1 MADNIQSADSGC
13 FKGLLRRLLC
23 RGSLQ
28 THPSDQIIPEPKEPD
43 EFNEQKPE
51 AKIEASGAP
60 GLVARLMG
68 LDSLPEAKWAPKG
81 RAPESVTRSRSVN
94 FMEYLLELNVA
105 QAHQHRRVRTSV
117 SFREVPTMSRQQNQ
131 DSFVLYLGEED
142 EEDEKNMG
150 LKVRKG
156 KASADFGGM
165 KKKKKEEKIKSKK
178 KENEGTSKK
187 VSKFIDEPRRVS
199 VKRSAKIKNCKG
211 AKDFGAVLPAKNCG
225 NKESEAALK
234 TKKKGPVK
242 PMHQKEVPAKGK
254 ISNKSKHQLLIEEV
268 KPAEC
273 SSENSSPVSVLDVS
287 DFSIFDDTQLSDEK
301 RCMELNSKRK
311 SSPMTANCDY
321 PFSCSARTL
330 SYHDLDQ
337 LRVIK
342 KKENESMDNQ
352 MVDYYAELATKIH
365 KVTEEAIMQS
375 NWVPEKVLNFEDLEE
390 LCMELGQHIL
400 AILLQQMTVELVG
413 SNTDVCAL

>member
-1 MADNIQSADSGC
+1 MADSIQSADSGC

-68 LDSLPEAKWAPKG
+68 LDSLPEAKSVPKG

-94 FMEYLLELNVA
+94 FMEYLLELHVA

-131 DSFVLYLGEED
+131 DSFVLYLGKED
-142 EEDEKNMG
+142 ERNMG

-156 KASADFGGM
+156 KASVDSGGM
-165 KKKKKEEKIKSKK
+165 KKKKEEKIKSKK

-211 AKDFGAVLPAKNCG
+211 AKDFGVVLPAKNCG
-225 NKESEAALK
+225 NKEPEAALK
-234 TKKKGPVK
+234 TRKKGPVM
-242 PMHQKEVPAKGK
+242 PMHQKEVPTRGK
-254 ISNKSKHQLLIEEV
+254 ISNKSKHQLVIEEV

-301 RCMELNSKRK
+301 RCMELNSK
-311 SSPMTANCDY
+311 SLHSLMTANCDY
-321 PFSCSARTL
+321 PSSCSARTL

-365 KVTEEAIMQS
+365 KVTEEAILQS

-400 AILLQQMTVELVG
+400 AILLQQMIAELVG

>member
-1 MADNIQSADSGC
+1 MVSNIQNADSGC

-23 RGSLQ
+23 QGSLQ
-28 THPSDQIIPEPKEPD
+28 THPSDQIIPEPKKPD
-43 EFNEQKPE
+43 EFKDLKPE
-51 AKIEASGAP
+51 AKIEPSGAP

-68 LDSLPEAKWAPKG
+68 LDSLPEAKWVPKG

-94 FMEYLLELNVA
+94 FMEYLLELNVG

-117 SFREVPTMSRQQNQ
+117 SFREVPTMSQQQNQ
-131 DSFVLYLGEED
+131 DLFVLYLD
-142 EEDEKNMG
+142 EEDEKNIG

-156 KASADFGGM
+156 KASVDSGGM
-165 KKKKKEEKIKSKK
+165 KKKKEEKTRNKK
-178 KENEGTSKK
+178 KENEGTSEK

-211 AKDFGAVLPAKNCG
+211 AKDFGVALPAKRCG

-234 TKKKGPVK
+234 KKKKGPVK

-254 ISNKSKHQLLIEEV
+254 IRNKSKNQLVIEEV

-273 SSENSSPVSVLDVS
+273 STESSSPVSVLDVN

-311 SSPMTANCDY
+311 SSLMTANCDY
-321 PFSCSARTL
+321 PSSCSARTL
-330 SYHDLDQ
+330 SYDDLDQ

-342 KKENESMDNQ
+342 KKDCESMGNQ
-352 MVDYYAELATKIH
+352 TVEYYSELETKLH
-365 KVTEEAIMQS
+365 KVTEQAIMQS
-375 NWVPEKVLNFEDLEE
+375 NWVPEKVLNFEDLDE
-390 LCMELGQHIL
+390 LCMEFGQHIL
-400 AILLQQMTVELVG
+400 GILLQQMIAELVG
-413 SNTDVCAL
+413 SNMDVCAL